1 MSTKLAALAA
11 TLTVANA
18 AGPWASKMETFK
30 AKHMLSTF
38 PTIPNQFYAE
48 IHDNVTG
55 NVSAIPDGVSV
66 MKQWYDYTNKRLRKD
81 FDDGTSKIYDYKT
94 VRCFFRL
101 FHLFLFLSF
110 SLSYYLIVGSG
121 AGSGAASME
130 RPWSALLLRNFVE
143 SVKLCRERELSIG
156 GC

>member
-18 AGPWASKMETFK
+18 AGPWASNMEAFK
-30 AKHMLSTF
+30 AKHMLSTV

-66 MKQWYDYTNKRLRKD
+66 LKQWYDYTNKRLRKD

-101 FHLFLFLSF
+101 FHLSLFLSF
-110 SLSYYLIVGSG
+110 SLSL
-121 AGSGAASME
+121 
-130 RPWSALLLRNFVE
+130 F
-143 SVKLCRERELSIG
+143 LSFSCFINNRMICG
-156 GC
+156 HN